1 MSMLRL
7 CKKFPPKARQSTGV
21 NTAWIHP
28 IKGEKKQKRVTLLY
42 LTFIKTKYIIYH
54 LTEEANKQKTQWNL
68 PVGMNKVFPCLT
80 EHL

>member
-28 IKGEKKQKRVTLLY
+28 IKGKKKRVTILY
-42 LTFIKTKYIIYH
+42 LTFIKTKSIIYH
-54 LTEEANKQKTQWNL
+54 LTGEATKQKTRWNV